1 MENPHTVKFGTT
13 DTKVDQ
19 GLSQGI
25 EVDQTTSLARRRA
38 FMKLSLEERRRILA
52 EQAEEMLVHYQQDS
66 EWQELF

>member
-13 DTKVDQ
+13 DTKVDER
-19 GLSQGI
+19 LSQGV

-52 EQAEEMLVHYQQDS
+52 KQAEEMLVHYQQDS